1 MRITDPKALRAMAH
15 PLRIDLLDLLGR
27 IGPAT
32 AATCARHLDTSQAS
46 CSFHLRQLAKYGYV
60 EEAEPSQDK
69 RERLW
74 QITDH
79 EQQWSSA
86 DGDPAALELE
96 KVFIEREAA
105 RMAAWSDIRTT
116 APAEWQKAAFVGGV
130 TAAMTPQELEQVGE
144 QFWELLA
151 PYFARIKDH
160 SLIPEGA
167 KAVRVFMHGAPNEPL
182 AP

>member
-15 PLRIDLLDLLGR
+15 PTRIDLLDLLGR

-60 EEAEPSQDK
+60 EEAEPSGDK

-74 QITDH
+74 RITDH
-79 EQQWSSA
+79 EQHWSSA
-86 DGDPAALELE
+86 DGNPAALELE
-96 KVFIEREAA
+96 KVFIEREAT
-105 RMAAWSDIRTT
+105 RMAAWTDARTT
-116 APAEWQKAAFVGGV
+116 VSEEWQQAAFISGV
-130 TAAMTPQELEQVGE
+130 SAPMTPEELDQVGK
-144 QFWELLA
+144 QFMELLE

-160 SLIPEGA
+160 SQIPEGA
-167 KAVRVFMHGAPNEPL
+167 KVARVFMHGAPHEPL
-182 AP
+182 TP